1 MIIAYPP
8 EPVQSS
14 SKKRK
19 PAIFLAAAVL
29 MAVVLLAG
37 GFKFGQYWLSAD
49 RLVSRFEHALLQ
61 KDGQAIVGLMTT
73 DDERLDLQKA
83 DVQGFLAYL
92 EEHPEAA
99 GELTGSLRKQS
110 FLLAGGE
117 SISPDSESAIH
128 LVKSKKL
135 LVLDSY
141 RLSVSPVF
149 IELSTNYKGA
159 SFLVGGK
166 EVAKSQNPG
175 DPYVDGPLL
184 PGIYAVE
191 ARLKTD
197 YVDLSSVQEAEL
209 WGGVREYS
217 ATLDLQGDEVEIRTG
232 LEGDGLQGRLYLND
246 KDVGVNPFENRSY
259 GPVTTD
265 GSLNLAVEAD
275 FPWGAVRSNEL
286 PIMDSYM
293 EVNVADSEPLQ
304 AALIEKANQFQQE
317 WLEGMATGDAAK
329 LKSGTEAMRG
339 ELSRSIEE
347 AGLQGR
353 LMTASFTGAAFD
365 LDSFRLE
372 SAGGQWHGMLDTA
385 VHRLRADYRADDL
398 PPQELREEVEL
409 QGMTLIYDESA
420 AVWMVDSVRGLYG
433 SELTNE
439 RVKYVENS
447 HPQTFKSS
455 PSALLN
461 PSADSGKSEIGAFL
475 LRYLEASVEA
485 INARDFQVVAA
496 MHDPDGP
503 SYKESENYILHLE
516 EKGITEQLLSAE
528 VDGIELQ
535 EDGSYNL
542 STSESYA
549 IAYKDG
555 TEKTKAFKSSYKV
568 VLIDGKP
575 RVRKLLE
582 VKEQ

>member
-1 MIIAYPP
+1 MSIETGSMEKSAEDEALIIAYPP

-197 YVDLSSVQEAEL
+197 YVDLSSVQEA
-209 WGGVREYS
+209 
-217 ATLDLQGDEVEIRTG
+217 
-232 LEGDGLQGRLYLND
+232 
-246 KDVGVNPFENRSY
+246 
-259 GPVTTD
+259 
-265 GSLNLAVEAD
+265 
-275 FPWGAVRSNEL
+275 
-286 PIMDSYM
+286 
-293 EVNVADSEPLQ
+293 
-304 AALIEKANQFQQE
+304 
-317 WLEGMATGDAAK
+317 
-329 LKSGTEAMRG
+329 
-339 ELSRSIEE
+339 
-347 AGLQGR
+347 
-353 LMTASFTGAAFD
+353 
-365 LDSFRLE
+365 
-372 SAGGQWHGMLDTA
+372 
-385 VHRLRADYRADDL
+385 
-398 PPQELREEVEL
+398 
-409 QGMTLIYDESA
+409 
-420 AVWMVDSVRGLYG
+420 
-433 SELTNE
+433 
-439 RVKYVENS
+439 
-447 HPQTFKSS
+447 
-455 PSALLN
+455 
-461 PSADSGKSEIGAFL
+461 
-475 LRYLEASVEA
+475 
-485 INARDFQVVAA
+485 
-496 MHDPDGP
+496 
-503 SYKESENYILHLE
+503 
-516 EKGITEQLLSAE
+516 
-528 VDGIELQ
+528 
-535 EDGSYNL
+535 
-542 STSESYA
+542 
-549 IAYKDG
+549 
-555 TEKTKAFKSSYKV
+555 
-568 VLIDGKP
+568 
-575 RVRKLLE
+575 
-582 VKEQ
+582 